1 MSARPLRG
9 LVRFLPLRSRPATYD
24 EALPEATAS
33 VVPATGDVGSALL
46 DNLANAN
53 VEVRAL
59 VRGRRLTG
67 HHANSYKEFA
77 ADFELLFR
85 GW

>member
-1 MSARPLRG
+1 MLIIG
-9 LVRFLPLRSRPATYD
+9 
-24 EALPEATAS
+24 AS
-33 VVPATGDVGSALL
+33 GNVGSALL

-77 ADFELLFR
+77 ADFALLFR
-85 GW
+85 VW

>member
-1 MSARPLRG
+1 MTDTRTMLITG
-9 LVRFLPLRSRPATYD
+9 
-24 EALPEATAS
+24 
-33 VVPATGDVGSALL
+33 ATGDVGSALL

>member
-1 MSARPLRG
+1 MLITGAI
-9 LVRFLPLRSRPATYD
+9 
-24 EALPEATAS
+24 
-33 VVPATGDVGSALL
+33 GDVASALL